1 MAAIITNKFRI
12 NNANQFYESF
22 SEASPETYYLFIG
35 RAHAW
40 ASDADVQGNTIAEG
54 TDASPPTPNDG
65 VSSEF
70 YAWDDM
76 LGAKIIASTD
86 VSYCIPRRNWTT
98 GTTYDMYEHNISS
111 SNTANSGATNLWD
124 STFVVMNS
132 AYAVYK
138 CISNAV
144 HLAANNSPIA
154 STVEPTSTS
163 NSIFSTGDGYK
174 WKYMY
179 SLTSAETLNFMSTD
193 FIHAS
198 TDSTVTAAA
207 VDGALDTILVVAG
220 GSGYSAT
227 SGSVITAVPIRGDG
241 SGGVA
246 SVTVGSGAITTAS
259 VTTAGTGYTY
269 AYITSTDI
277 RENSTNADDSGSGV
291 NLNVIIP
298 PKGGHGK
305 DALKELG
312 AYYVMINK
320 SLVGAEG
327 TSDIG
332 VANDFRRIGLVRNP
346 YNYGTTTV
354 ASATTRRQIFAARFT
369 SVSGTFTADEEITQA
384 STGAVGKVI
393 EYDSTNKILYWYQT
407 RFPNVGAH
415 ATTGNLVAFSGT
427 NAITGSSSSAVAT
440 PNTTSGTLNGASF
453 TSGYSTPELAADS
466 GDILYV
472 EERSPI
478 TRASDQTENIKLIIE
493 F

>member
-12 NNANQFYESF
+12 NNALQFYESF
-22 SEASPETYYLFIG
+22 SEATATTYYLFIG

-40 ASDADVQGNTIAEG
+40 ASDADVQGNTITEG
-54 TDASPPTPNDG
+54 TDASPPTPNDDI
-65 VSSEF
+65 SSEF
-70 YAWDDM
+70 YNWDDM

-98 GTTYDMYEHNISS
+98 GTTYDHYEHDISS
-111 SNTANSGATNLWD
+111 SNTANSGATNLFD

-138 CISNAV
+138 CIENDSNT
-144 HLAANNSPIA
+144 A

-163 NSIFSTGDGYK
+163 NSIVTTGDGYK

-193 FIHAS
+193 FIHVS

-207 VDGALDTILVVAG
+207 VDGALDTIEVVAG
-220 GSGYSAT
+220 GSSYSLST
-227 SGSVITAVPIRGDG
+227 GSTITAIPIRGDG
-241 SGGVA
+241 SSGVC
-246 SVTVGSGAITTAS
+246 SVTISAGAIAS
-259 VTTAGTGYTY
+259 AAVTTAGTGYTY
-269 AYITSTDI
+269 AYITNADI
-277 RENSTNADDSGSGV
+277 ITGTNAGGAGSGA
-291 NLNVIIP
+291 NLNVFIP

-305 DALKELG
+305 NAITELG
-312 AYYVMINK
+312 GFYVMINK
-320 SLVGAEG
+320 SLTGAEG

-332 VANDFRRIGLVRNP
+332 VGNDFRRIGLIRDP

-354 ASATTRRQIFAARFT
+354 ASATTRRQIHAAVFS
-369 SVSGTFTADEEITQA
+369 SVSGTFTADEEINQA

-407 RFPNVGAH
+407 RFPDVG
-415 ATTGNLVAFSGT
+415 TDSDGNLTAFSGA
-427 NAITGSSSSAVAT
+427 NAITGQSSSAVAT
-440 PNTTSGTLNGASF
+440 PNTSDSTTTNAVVF
-453 TSGYSTPELAADS
+453 ASGYSTPELAFDS
-466 GDILYV
+466 GDIIYV

>member
-12 NNANQFYESF
+12 NNALQFYESF
-22 SEASPETYYLFIG
+22 SEATATTYYLFIG

-40 ASDADVQGNTIAEG
+40 ASDADVQGNTITEG
-54 TDASPPTPNDG
+54 TDASPPTPNDDI
-65 VSSEF
+65 SSEF
-70 YAWDDM
+70 YNWDDM

-98 GTTYDMYEHNISS
+98 GTTYDHYEHNISS
-111 SNTANSGATNLWD
+111 SNTANSGATNLFD

-138 CISNAV
+138 CIENDSNT
-144 HLAANNSPIA
+144 A

-163 NSIFSTGDGYK
+163 NSIVTTGDGYK

-193 FIHAS
+193 FIHVS

-207 VDGALDTILVVAG
+207 VDGALDTIEVVAG
-220 GSGYSAT
+220 GSSYSLSAGAT
-227 SGSVITAVPIRGDG
+227 ISAIPIRGDG
-241 SGGVA
+241 SSGIC
-246 SVTVGSGAITTAS
+246 SVTISSGAIAS
-259 VTTAGTGYTY
+259 AAVTTAGTGYTY
-269 AYITSTDI
+269 AYITNADI
-277 RENSTNADDSGSGV
+277 IAGTNAGGAGSGG
-291 NLNVIIP
+291 NLNVFIP

-305 DALKELG
+305 NAITELG
-312 AYYVMINK
+312 GFYVMINK
-320 SLVGAEG
+320 SLTGAEG

-332 VANDFRRIGLVRNP
+332 VGNDFRRIGLIRYP

-354 ASATTRRQIFAARFT
+354 ASATTRRQIHAAVFS
-369 SVSGTFTADEEITQA
+369 SVSGTYTADEEINQA

-407 RFPNVGAH
+407 RFPDVG
-415 ATTGNLVAFSGT
+415 TDSDGNLTAFSGA
-427 NAITGSSSSAVAT
+427 NAITGQSSSAAAT
-440 PNTTSGTLNGASF
+440 PNTSNSTTTNAVVF
-453 TSGYSTPELAADS
+453 ASGYSTPELAFDS
-466 GDILYV
+466 GDIIYV

>member
-12 NNANQFYESF
+12 NNALQFYESF
-22 SEASPETYYLFIG
+22 SEATATTYYLFIG

-40 ASDADVQGNTIAEG
+40 ASDADVQGNTITEG
-54 TDASPPTPNDG
+54 TDASPPTPNDDI
-65 VSSEF
+65 SSEF
-70 YAWDDM
+70 YNWDDM
-76 LGAKIIASTD
+76 LGAKIIASAD

-98 GTTYDMYEHNISS
+98 GTTYDHYEHNISS
-111 SNTANSGATNLWD
+111 SNTANSGATNLFD

-138 CISNAV
+138 CIENDSNT
-144 HLAANNSPIA
+144 A
-154 STVEPTSTS
+154 STTEPTSTS
-163 NSIFSTGDGYK
+163 NSIVTTGDGYK

-193 FIHAS
+193 FIHVS

-207 VDGALDTILVVAG
+207 VDGALDTIEVVAG
-220 GSGYSAT
+220 GSSYSLS
-227 SGSVITAVPIRGDG
+227 SGSTITAIPIRGDG
-241 SGGVA
+241 SSGIC
-246 SVTVGSGAITTAS
+246 SVTISSGAIAS
-259 VTTAGTGYTY
+259 AAVTTAGTGYTY
-269 AYITSTDI
+269 AYI
-277 RENSTNADDSGSGV
+277 RNADIIAGTSAGGAGSGA
-291 NLNVIIP
+291 NLNVFIP

-305 DALKELG
+305 NAITELG
-312 AYYVMINK
+312 GFYVMINK
-320 SLVGAEG
+320 SLTGAEG

-332 VANDFRRIGLVRNP
+332 VANDFRRIGLVRDP

-354 ASATTRRQIFAARFT
+354 ASATTRRQIHAAVFS
-369 SVSGTFTADEEITQA
+369 SVSGTYTADEEINQA

-407 RFPNVGAH
+407 RFPDVG
-415 ATTGNLVAFSGT
+415 TDSDGNLTAFSGA
-427 NAITGSSSSAVAT
+427 NAITGQSSSAAAT
-440 PNTTSGTLNGASF
+440 PNTSDSTTTNAVVF
-453 TSGYSTPELAADS
+453 ASGYSTPELAFDS
-466 GDILYV
+466 GDIIYV

>member
-12 NNANQFYESF
+12 NNALQFYESF
-22 SEASPETYYLFIG
+22 SEATATTYYLFIG

-40 ASDADVQGNTIAEG
+40 ASDADVQGNTITEG
-54 TDASPPTPNDG
+54 TDASPPTPNDDI
-65 VSSEF
+65 SSEF
-70 YAWDDM
+70 YNWDDM

-98 GTTYDMYEHNISS
+98 GTTYDHYEHNISS
-111 SNTANSGATNLWD
+111 SNTANSGATNLFD

-138 CISNAV
+138 CIENDSNT
-144 HLAANNSPIA
+144 A

-163 NSIFSTGDGYK
+163 NSIVTTGDGYK

-193 FIHAS
+193 FIHVS

-207 VDGALDTILVVAG
+207 VDGALDTIEVVAG
-220 GSGYSAT
+220 GSSYSLST
-227 SGSVITAVPIRGDG
+227 GSTITAIPIRGDG
-241 SGGVA
+241 SSGVC
-246 SVTVGSGAITTAS
+246 SVTISAGAIAS
-259 VTTAGTGYTY
+259 AAVTTAGTGYTY
-269 AYITSTDI
+269 AYITNADI
-277 RENSTNADDSGSGV
+277 ITGTNAGGAGSGA
-291 NLNVIIP
+291 NLNVFIP

-305 DALKELG
+305 NAITELG
-312 AYYVMINK
+312 GFYVMINK
-320 SLVGAEG
+320 SLTGAEG

-332 VANDFRRIGLVRNP
+332 VGNDFRRIGLIRDP

-354 ASATTRRQIFAARFT
+354 ASATTRRQIHAAVFS
-369 SVSGTFTADEEITQA
+369 SVSGTFTADEEINQA

-407 RFPNVGAH
+407 RFPDVG
-415 ATTGNLVAFSGT
+415 TDSDGNLTAFSGA
-427 NAITGSSSSAVAT
+427 NAITGQSSSAAAT
-440 PNTTSGTLNGASF
+440 PNTSDSTTTNAVVF
-453 TSGYSTPELAADS
+453 ASGYSTPELAFDS
-466 GDILYV
+466 GDIIYV

>member
-12 NNANQFYESF
+12 NNAEQFVESF

-35 RAHAW
+35 RAHSW

-54 TDASPPTPNDG
+54 TDASPPTPNDDIT
-65 VSSEF
+65 SEF

-86 VSYCIPRRNWTT
+86 VSRCIPRRNWTT

-111 SNTANSGATNLWD
+111 SNAANSGATNLFD
-124 STFVVMNS
+124 STYVVMNS

-138 CISNAV
+138 VIENDG
-144 HLAANNSPIA
+144 NTA

-163 NSIFSTGDGYK
+163 NSIFSTSDGYR

-193 FIHAS
+193 FIHCS
-198 TDSTVTAAA
+198 TDSTVSAAA
-207 VDGALDTILVVAG
+207 VDGALDTALVVAG
-220 GSGYSAT
+220 GSGYNTS
-227 SGSVITAVPIRGDG
+227 SGSTISAIPIRGDG
-241 SGGVA
+241 SSGVA
-246 SVTVGSGAITTAS
+246 SVTISSGAIAS
-259 VTTAGTGYTY
+259 VSITTAGTGYTY
-269 AYITSTDI
+269 AYIRNADI
-277 RENSTNADDSGSGV
+277 IAATNAGGSGSGA
-291 NLNVIIP
+291 NINVIIP
-298 PKGGHGK
+298 PKGGHGSN
-305 DALKELG
+305 ALKELG
-312 AYYVMINK
+312 AFYVMLNK

-346 YNYGTTTV
+346 TNFGTSTV
-354 ASATTRRQIFAARFT
+354 ASATTRRQLYAAVFS
-369 SVSGTFTADEEITQA
+369 SVSGTFTADEEINQA
-384 STGAVGKVI
+384 TTGAVGKVV

-407 RFPNVGAH
+407 RFPDVG
-415 ATTGNLVAFSGT
+415 TDSDGNLTAFSGA
-427 NAITGSSSSAVAT
+427 NAITGQSSSASAT
-440 PNTTSGTLNGASF
+440 PNTSSSATVNAVSF
-453 TSGYSTPELAADS
+453 SSGYSNPELAADS
-466 GDILYV
+466 GDIIYV

>member
-12 NNANQFYESF
+12 NNAKQFYESF
-22 SEASPETYYLFIG
+22 SETAAETYYLFIG

-40 ASDADVQGNTIAEG
+40 ASDVDAQGNTIAEG
-54 TDASPPTPNDG
+54 TDASPPTPNDD

-70 YAWDDM
+70 HAWDDM
-76 LGAKIIASTD
+76 LGAKIIASSD

-98 GTTYDMYEHNISS
+98 GTTYDMYEHNIGSG
-111 SNTANSGATNLWD
+111 NTTASGATNLWD

-138 CISNAV
+138 CIENDGAT
-144 HLAANNSPIA
+144 A
-154 STVEPTSTS
+154 STTEPTSTS
-163 NSIFSTGDGYK
+163 NSIFSTADGYR

-198 TDSTVTAAA
+198 TDSTVSTAA

-220 GSGYSAT
+220 GTSYTLSTGAT
-227 SGSVITAVPIRGDG
+227 ITGIPIRGDG
-241 SGGVA
+241 SGGVC
-246 SVTVGSGAITTAS
+246 SVTISAGAIAS
-259 VTTAGTGYTY
+259 ATVTTAGTGYTY
-269 AYITSTDI
+269 AYVRSADVVAG
-277 RENSTNADDSGSGV
+277 TNAAGGGSGC

-298 PKGGHGK
+298 PKSGHGY

-320 SLVGAEG
+320 SLTGAEG

-332 VANDFRRIGLVRNP
+332 VNNDFRRIGLVRNP

-354 ASATTRRQIFAARFT
+354 ASATTRRQIFAAVFS
-369 SVSGTFTADEEITQA
+369 SVTGTFTADEEINQA

-407 RFPNVGAH
+407 RFPDVGTAS
-415 ATTGNLVAFSGT
+415 TGMLVAFSGA
-427 NAITGSSSSAVAT
+427 NAITGQSSSAAAT
-440 PNTTSGTLNGASF
+440 PNTSNSTTTNAVVF
-453 TSGYSTPELAADS
+453 ASGYSTPELVADS

>member
-12 NNANQFYESF
+12 NNALQFYESF
-22 SEASPETYYLFIG
+22 SEATATTYYLFIG

-40 ASDADVQGNTIAEG
+40 ASDADVQGNTVAEG
-54 TDASPPTPNDG
+54 TDASPPTPNDDI
-65 VSSEF
+65 SSEF
-70 YAWDDM
+70 YNWDDM

-98 GTTYDMYEHNISS
+98 GTTYDHYEHDISS
-111 SNTANSGATNLWD
+111 SNTANSGATNLFD

-138 CISNAV
+138 CIENDSNT
-144 HLAANNSPIA
+144 A

-163 NSIFSTGDGYK
+163 NSIVTTGDGYK

-193 FIHAS
+193 FIHVS

-207 VDGALDTILVVAG
+207 VDGALDTIEVVAG
-220 GSGYSAT
+220 GSSYSLST
-227 SGSVITAVPIRGDG
+227 GSTITAIPIRGDG
-241 SGGVA
+241 SSGVC
-246 SVTVGSGAITTAS
+246 SVTISAGAIAS
-259 VTTAGTGYTY
+259 AAVTTAGTGYTY
-269 AYITSTDI
+269 AYITNADI
-277 RENSTNADDSGSGV
+277 ITGTNAGGAGSGA
-291 NLNVIIP
+291 NLNVFIP

-305 DALKELG
+305 NAITELG
-312 AYYVMINK
+312 GFYVMINK
-320 SLVGAEG
+320 SLTGAEG

-332 VANDFRRIGLVRNP
+332 VGNDFRRIGLIRDP

-354 ASATTRRQIFAARFT
+354 ASATTRRQIHAAVFS
-369 SVSGTFTADEEITQA
+369 SVSGTFTADEEINQA

-407 RFPNVGAH
+407 RFPDVG
-415 ATTGNLVAFSGT
+415 TDSDGNLTAFSGA
-427 NAITGSSSSAVAT
+427 NAITGQSSSAAAT
-440 PNTTSGTLNGASF
+440 PNTSDSTTTNAVVF
-453 TSGYSTPELAADS
+453 ASGYSTPELAFDS
-466 GDILYV
+466 GDIIYV

>member
-12 NNANQFYESF
+12 NNALQFYESF
-22 SEASPETYYLFIG
+22 SEDSATTYYLFIG

-40 ASDADVQGNTIAEG
+40 ASDADVQGNTITEG
-54 TDASPPTPNDG
+54 TDASPPTPNDDI
-65 VSSEF
+65 SSEF
-70 YAWDDM
+70 YNWDDM

-98 GTTYDMYEHNISS
+98 GTTYDHYEHNISS
-111 SNTANSGATNLWD
+111 SNTANSGATNLFD

-138 CISNAV
+138 CIENDSNT
-144 HLAANNSPIA
+144 A

-163 NSIFSTGDGYK
+163 NSIVTTGDGYK

-193 FIHAS
+193 FIHVS

-207 VDGALDTILVVAG
+207 VDGALDTIEVVAG
-220 GSGYSAT
+220 GSSYSLSAGAT
-227 SGSVITAVPIRGDG
+227 ISAIPIRGDG
-241 SGGVA
+241 SSGIC
-246 SVTVGSGAITTAS
+246 SVTISSGAIAS
-259 VTTAGTGYTY
+259 AAVTTAGTGYTY
-269 AYITSTDI
+269 AYIRNADI
-277 RENSTNADDSGSGV
+277 ITGTNAGGAGSGG
-291 NLNVIIP
+291 NLNVFIP

-305 DALKELG
+305 NAITELG
-312 AYYVMINK
+312 GFYVMINK
-320 SLVGAEG
+320 SLTGAEG

-332 VANDFRRIGLVRNP
+332 VGNDFRRIGLIRDP

-354 ASATTRRQIFAARFT
+354 ASATTRRQIHAAVFS
-369 SVSGTFTADEEITQA
+369 SVSGTYTADEEINQA

-407 RFPNVGAH
+407 RFPDVG
-415 ATTGNLVAFSGT
+415 TDSDGNLTAFSGA
-427 NAITGSSSSAVAT
+427 NAITGQSSSAAAT
-440 PNTTSGTLNGASF
+440 PNTSNSTTTNAVVF
-453 TSGYSTPELAADS
+453 ASGYSTPELAFDS
-466 GDILYV
+466 GDIIYV

>member
-12 NNANQFYESF
+12 NNALQFYESF
-22 SEASPETYYLFIG
+22 SEATATTYYLFIG

-40 ASDADVQGNTIAEG
+40 ASDADVQGNTITEG
-54 TDASPPTPNDG
+54 TDASPPTPNDDI
-65 VSSEF
+65 SSEF
-70 YAWDDM
+70 YNWDDM

-98 GTTYDMYEHNISS
+98 GTTYDHYEHNISS
-111 SNTANSGATNLWD
+111 SNTANSGATNLFD

-138 CISNAV
+138 CIENDSNT
-144 HLAANNSPIA
+144 A
-154 STVEPTSTS
+154 STTEPTSTS
-163 NSIFSTGDGYK
+163 NSIVTTGDGYK

-193 FIHAS
+193 FIHVS

-207 VDGALDTILVVAG
+207 VDGALDTIEVVAG
-220 GSGYSAT
+220 GSSYSLS
-227 SGSVITAVPIRGDG
+227 SGSTITAIPIRGDG
-241 SGGVA
+241 SSGIC
-246 SVTVGSGAITTAS
+246 SVTISSGAIAS
-259 VTTAGTGYTY
+259 AAVTTAGTGYTY
-269 AYITSTDI
+269 AYI
-277 RENSTNADDSGSGV
+277 RNADIIAGTSAGGAGSGA
-291 NLNVIIP
+291 NLNVFIP

-305 DALKELG
+305 NAITELG
-312 AYYVMINK
+312 GFYVMINK
-320 SLVGAEG
+320 SLTGAEG

-332 VANDFRRIGLVRNP
+332 VGNDFRRIGLVRDP

-354 ASATTRRQIFAARFT
+354 ASATTRRQIHAAVFS
-369 SVSGTFTADEEITQA
+369 SVSGTYTADEEINQA

-407 RFPNVGAH
+407 RFPDVG
-415 ATTGNLVAFSGT
+415 TDTNGNLTAFSGA
-427 NAITGSSSSAVAT
+427 NAITGQSSSAAAT
-440 PNTTSGTLNGASF
+440 PNTSDSTTTNAVVF
-453 TSGYSTPELAADS
+453 ASGYSTPELAFDS
-466 GDILYV
+466 GDIIYV

>member
-12 NNANQFYESF
+12 NNAEQFYESF
-22 SEASPETYYLFIG
+22 SEASPETYYLFVG
-35 RAHAW
+35 RAHSW

-54 TDASPPTPNDG
+54 TDASPPTPNDDI
-65 VSSEF
+65 SSEF
-70 YAWDDM
+70 YNWDDM

-98 GTTYDMYEHNISS
+98 GTTYDMYEHNVGS
-111 SNTANSGATNLWD
+111 SNTANSGATNLFD
-124 STFVVMNS
+124 STFLVMNS

-138 CISNAV
+138 CIENDGAT
-144 HLAANNSPIA
+144 A
-154 STVEPTSTS
+154 STTEPTSTS
-163 NSIFSTGDGYK
+163 NSIFSTADGYR

-198 TDSTVTAAA
+198 TDSTVSAAA

-220 GSGYSAT
+220 GSGYTLST
-227 SGSVITAVPIRGDG
+227 GSTITAIPIRGDG
-241 SGGVA
+241 SGGVC
-246 SVTVGSGAITTAS
+246 SVTISAGAIAS
-259 VTTAGTGYTY
+259 ATVTTAGTGYTY
-269 AYITSTDI
+269 AYITSADVVAG
-277 RENSTNADDSGSGV
+277 TNAAGGGSGC

-298 PKGGHGK
+298 PKGGHGYN
-305 DALKELG
+305 ALKECG
-312 AYYVMINK
+312 AYYVMVNK
-320 SLVGAEG
+320 SLTGAEG

-332 VANDFRRIGLVRNP
+332 VSNDFRRIGLVKNP
-346 YNYGTTTV
+346 TNYGTTTV
-354 ASATTRRQIFAARFT
+354 ASATTRRQLHAAVFS
-369 SVSGTFTADEEITQA
+369 SVSGTFTADEEINQA

-407 RFPNVGAH
+407 RFPDVG
-415 ATTGNLVAFSGT
+415 TDSDGNLTAFSGA
-427 NAITGSSSSAVAT
+427 NAITGQSSSASAT
-440 PNTTSGTLNGASF
+440 PNTSDSTTTNAVVF
-453 TSGYSTPELAADS
+453 ASGYSTPELVADS

-472 EERSPI
+472 ENRSPI